1 MKKILLILLLTP
13 FISFGQTDSTFL
25 KSVKKYA
32 LVRKDYISKNDTTFF
47 KSLKK
52 YVSVST
58 NLSFYQ
64 KNYSQLEFGGWIP
77 NDVIR
82 LGLTLDNS
90 GRSDKPADYWIGLK
104 TYFEVSKPEERNSFF
119 LYLHPKVSNYLNA
132 FRLNYGIA
140 YIRDKDKRFNGI
152 VNLNFEDTDFILSFG
167 INYTFK

>member
-13 FISFGQTDSTFL
+13 FISFGQIDSTIKKYNIFKKDTTFL
-25 KSVKKYA
+25 KS
-32 LVRKDYISKNDTTFF
+32 LN
-47 KSLKK
+47 K

-77 NDVIR
+77 NDVLR
-82 LGLTLDNS
+82 VGLTVDNS
-90 GRSDKPADYWIGLK
+90 GRNDKPADYWVGLK

-119 LYLHPKVSNYLNA
+119 LYLHPKISNYLNA

-167 INYTFK
+167 INYTFR